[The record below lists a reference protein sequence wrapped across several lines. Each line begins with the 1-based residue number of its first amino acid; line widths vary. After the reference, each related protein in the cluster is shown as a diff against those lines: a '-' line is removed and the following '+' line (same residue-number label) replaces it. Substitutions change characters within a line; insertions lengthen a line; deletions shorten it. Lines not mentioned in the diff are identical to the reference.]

1 MIDHRGGLAVL
12 PRLLAVVVRSILLMP
27 RLLVMVAVLAITV
40 VMAVPIAITIA
51 VPILLTVV
59 MAMAILTAI
68 ILALVIARLIV
79 AILREL
85 ALAFGLLTLSFA
97 QKAGVML
104 GMLKKR
110 LLCHPVIRQLRV
122 TRQCQV
128 FFNDLLGGAAHLA
141 LWSRGIKDT
150 VNNIAE
156 RTLTVRLRTRTGF
169 R

>member
-97 QKAGVML
+97 QKTGVML
-104 GMLKKR
+104 GMLKEA
-110 LLCHPVIRQLRV
+110 LLGDAVIGQLRV
-122 TRQCQV
+122 TGESQI
-128 FFNDLLGGAAHLA
+128 FLDYLLRSPPHLT
-141 LWSRGIKDT
+141 LGTRGVEDA
-150 VNNIAE
+150 VDDIAQ
-156 RTLTVRLRTRTGF
+156 RTLAVRLVART
-169 R
+169 

>member
-40 VMAVPIAITIA
+40 VMAVPIA

-97 QKAGVML
+97 QKTGVML
-104 GMLKKR
+104 GMLKEA
-110 LLCHPVIRQLRV
+110 LLGDAVIGQLRV
-122 TRQCQV
+122 TGESQI
-128 FFNDLLGGAAHLA
+128 FLDYLLRSPPHLT
-141 LWSRGIKDT
+141 LGTRGVEDA
-150 VNNIAE
+150 VDDIAQ
-156 RTLTVRLRTRTGF
+156 RTLAVRLVART
-169 R
+169 